1 MGDFPDARKK
11 LGSFCDSKGISFI
24 MLNSHKGEQIYESVQ
39 GNLEIM
45 QMDMKMYTQSNLAPV
60 KIIVKNYQKF
70 WDDLERRGFPY
81 VLKKYTE
88 EGLTKRLYGNLKRAI
103 KKLIKKM

>member
-1 MGDFPDARKK
+1 MLFDFG
-11 LGSFCDSKGISFI
+11 LFCIVSFGVIFYMS
-24 MLNSHKGEQIYESVQ
+24 
-39 GNLEIM
+39 
-45 QMDMKMYTQSNLAPV
+45 
-60 KIIVKNYQKF
+60 IVKNYQKF